1 MKKFLVFLLVIFPV
15 ITFAQQNNQVDSND
29 ISININTSIV
39 DFNAN
44 LNLKCECIKNGIDSL
59 KNSIPDSTKQQIV
72 QDYNELKE
80 DVKETGKRCWDAFL
94 NGYNKQ
100 QSRETNVNTEK

>member
-1 MKKFLVFLLVIFPV
+1 MKKFLVFLLVFFPA
-15 ITFAQQNNQVDSND
+15 ITFAQQNNQTDD
-29 ISININTSIV
+29 ISININTTIV

-44 LNLKCECIKNGIDSL
+44 LNLKCESIKNGIDSL

-100 QSRETNVNTEK
+100 QSQEPNINTEK

>member
-1 MKKFLVFLLVIFPV
+1 M
-15 ITFAQQNNQVDSND
+15 
-29 ISININTSIV
+29 
-39 DFNAN
+39 
-44 LNLKCECIKNGIDSL
+44 

-100 QSRETNVNTEK
+100 QSQETNISTEK

>member
-1 MKKFLVFLLVIFPV
+1 MKKFLVFLFVFFPV
-15 ITFAQQNNQVDSND
+15 IMFAQQNNQVDSND
-29 ISININTSIV
+29 ISISVNTNIV

-44 LNLKCECIKNGIDSL
+44 LNLKFEGIKNGIDSL

-72 QDYNELKE
+72 QEYNDLKE
-80 DVKETGKRCWDAFL
+80 DVKETGKRCWDSFL

-100 QSRETNVNTEK
+100 QSQETNVNTEK

>member
-15 ITFAQQNNQVDSND
+15 ITLAQQNNQVDNND
-29 ISININTSIV
+29 VSININTTIV

-44 LNLKCECIKNGIDSL
+44 LNLKCEGIKNGIDSL

-80 DVKETGKRCWDAFL
+80 DVKETGKRCWNAFL

-100 QSRETNVNTEK
+100 QSQETNINTEK

>member
-1 MKKFLVFLLVIFPV
+1 MKKFLVFLFAFFPV
-15 ITFAQQNNQVDSND
+15 IMFAQQDNQVDSND
-29 ISININTSIV
+29 ISISVNTNIV

-44 LNLKCECIKNGIDSL
+44 LNLKCEGIKNGIDSL

-72 QDYNELKE
+72 QEYNDLKE

-100 QSRETNVNTEK
+100 QSQETNVNTEK

>member
-1 MKKFLVFLLVIFPV
+1 MKKFSVFLLVVFPV
-15 ITFAQQNNQVDSND
+15 ITFAQQNNQTDD
-29 ISININTSIV
+29 ISININTTIV

-44 LNLKCECIKNGIDSL
+44 LNLKCEGIKNGIDSL
-59 KNSIPDSTKQQIV
+59 TNSIPDSTKQQIV
-72 QDYNELKE
+72 QDYNNLKE

-100 QSRETNVNTEK
+100 QSQETNISTEK

>member
-1 MKKFLVFLLVIFPV
+1 MKKFLVFLLVVFPV

-44 LNLKCECIKNGIDSL
+44 LYKS
-59 KNSIPDSTKQQIV
+59 
-72 QDYNELKE
+72 
-80 DVKETGKRCWDAFL
+80 
-94 NGYNKQ
+94 
-100 QSRETNVNTEK
+100 

>member
-1 MKKFLVFLLVIFPV
+1 MKKFLVVLFAVFPV
-15 ITFAQQNNQVDSND
+15 LTFAQQNNQVDSND
-29 ISININTSIV
+29 ISININTTIV

-44 LNLKCECIKNGIDSL
+44 LNLKCEGIKNGIDSL

-100 QSRETNVNTEK
+100 QSQETNISTEK

>member
-1 MKKFLVFLLVIFPV
+1 MKKFLVFLLVVFPV
-15 ITFAQQNNQVDSND
+15 ITFAQQNNQTDD
-29 ISININTSIV
+29 ISININTTIV

-44 LNLKCECIKNGIDSL
+44 LNLKCEGIKNGIDSL
-59 KNSIPDSTKQQIV
+59 TNSIPDSTKQQIV
-72 QDYNELKE
+72 QDYNNLKE

-100 QSRETNVNTEK
+100 QSQETNISTEK